1 MKKIIRLFS
10 VVCVLGL
17 FSACSSDDENDDDVA
32 RSSSSGGKTGT
43 AGSTAVGGASNQT
56 GGTSAV
62 GGTSTE
68 TGDTQA
74 VAGSTSTGGVTS
86 VAGSSSTAGSTS
98 VGGTSNVAGSS
109 STSTGG
115 SFSTGGTV
123 STSPAVGLLSCALTR
138 KGNEEYVS
146 FVIKHH
152 RETSNIK
159 TVTFYGNCGVATTSL
174 SGWLPICSNV
184 SCDNNG
190 DCLCET
196 FIQKGSYLQLNIDR
210 GPYVWAVGTT
220 GNDQIKCPNNWDP
233 KLGCLGKED
242 LIQNGLTYIGD
253 QLLDVPEAVRNPQGT
268 GYNYLVQ
275 VL

>member
-1 MKKIIRLFS
+1 MKNIIHLFS
-10 VVCVLGL
+10 VVCVFGL
-17 FSACSSDDENDDDVA
+17 FSACSSDDEEEAVA
-32 RSSSSGGKTGT
+32 VATETGGMSGT
-43 AGSTAVGGASNQT
+43 AGSTAVGGASDQA

-62 GGTSTE
+62 GGASAE
-68 TGDTQA
+68 SGGTQA
-74 VAGSTSTGGVTS
+74 VAGSSQVAGSTS
-86 VAGSSSTAGSTS
+86 VGGATSIAGSSSTAGSTS
-98 VGGTSNVAGSS
+98 AGGASNVAGSS

-115 SFSTGGTV
+115 NSSAGGAV

-152 RETSNIK
+152 RETSSIK
-159 TVTFYGNCGVATTSL
+159 KVTFYGNCGVATTSL
-174 SGWLPICSNV
+174 SSWVPICSDV
-184 SCDNNG
+184 ACDGAG

-210 GPYVWAVGTT
+210 GPYVWAVGAMT
-220 GNDQIKCPNNWDP
+220 CP
-233 KLGCLGKED
+233 LSAGCLNKED
-242 LIQNGLTYIGD
+242 LIQHGMTYIGD
-253 QLLDVPEAVRNPQGT
+253 QLLDVAEAVRNPQGT